1 MVVLPMV
8 ASLRRQQQKK
18 EVDALPLCPALI
30 LAAGCS
36 VLLPFSLH
44 GGLYEA
50 VASGAIASKSFRE
63 M

>member
-36 VLLPFSLH
+36 VLLPFSY
-44 GGLYEA
+44 GL
-50 VASGAIASKSFRE
+50 
-63 M
+63 